1 VKPERLVKPVD
12 LVLLDPEVEMD
23 LKALWVNLESL
34 ETWDCLVW
42 WENQVPL
49 VLLDRLDH
57 QVKAKWLQRLFLM
70 VTACLVPLVPVVPWV
85 LQDLQECLEFLVV
98 RVDQVVRDLRVK
110 QVLLE
115 NLARM
120 GNLAENIARMIYEK
134 FAHRYCETVWLSL
147 LPVSRDL
154 QVDLVEVTEDQ
165 QVLQDQEDQLVILVF
180 RRNWTKR
187 LSWVTWNART
197 SRTYWT

>member
-1 VKPERLVKPVD
+1 MKLERLVKPVD

-70 VTACLVPLVPVVPWV
+70 VTVCLVPLVPVVPWA
-85 LQDLQECLEFLVV
+85 LQDLRENVALEVEEDQKVLQGCLEFLVV
-98 RVDQVVRDLRVK
+98 RVDQAVRDLRVK

-120 GNLAENIARMIYEK
+120 ENL
-134 FAHRYCETVWLSL
+134 
-147 LPVSRDL
+147 
-154 QVDLVEVTEDQ
+154 
-165 QVLQDQEDQLVILVF
+165 
-180 RRNWTKR
+180 
-187 LSWVTWNART
+187 
-197 SRTYWT
+197 